1 MGNCLKHFRR
11 RIKNKNEKGKNA
23 FNQTSSCESHPK
35 DRYNGEIHC
44 EMADYRMC
52 GNDGIDF
59 CSEVSYDGSDRIEI
73 DTPDSVKVESRKNV
87 FEDITVTL
95 SLYCIVYTPTVSDP
109 KSLLLQII

>member
-1 MGNCLKHFRR
+1 MHSYLQ
-11 RIKNKNEKGKNA
+11 I
-23 FNQTSSCESHPK
+23 PI

-73 DTPDSVKVESRKNV
+73 DTPDSVKVELKITIYNV
-87 FEDITVTL
+87 IWTYNMT
-95 SLYCIVYTPTVSDP
+95 I
-109 KSLLLQII
+109 

>member
-11 RIKNKNEKGKNA
+11 RIKNKNEKGKSKYPE
-23 FNQTSSCESHPK
+23 FTTSHIFI

-73 DTPDSVKVESRKNV
+73 DTPDSVKLKHKNNV
-87 FEDITVTL
+87 LTTL
-95 SLYCIVYTPTVSDP
+95 RLHFLG
-109 KSLLLQII
+109 KNRL

>member
-11 RIKNKNEKGKNA
+11 RRKNKNEKGKIYKIILS
-23 FNQTSSCESHPK
+23 FNLEALL

-73 DTPDSVKVESRKNV
+73 DTPDSVKV
-87 FEDITVTL
+87 DP
-95 SLYCIVYTPTVSDP
+95 LYGIANT
-109 KSLLLQII
+109 

>member
-1 MGNCLKHFRR
+1 MGNCIKHFRR
-11 RIKNKNEKGKNA
+11 RIKNKHEKGKIHWIKLRSNLEA
-23 FNQTSSCESHPK
+23 NI

-73 DTPDSVKVESRKNV
+73 DTPDSVKVEQ
-87 FEDITVTL
+87 T
-95 SLYCIVYTPTVSDP
+95 
-109 KSLLLQII
+109 QIEYVIQYGP

>member
-11 RIKNKNEKGKNA
+11 RIKNKNEKGNWISLRSYK
-23 FNQTSSCESHPK
+23 TPL

-73 DTPDSVKVESRKNV
+73 DTPDSVKVEHK
-87 FEDITVTL
+87 IP
-95 SLYCIVYTPTVSDP
+95 I
-109 KSLLLQII
+109 

>member
-1 MGNCLKHFRR
+1 MNSYF
-11 RIKNKNEKGKNA
+11 
-23 FNQTSSCESHPK
+23 QTSI

-73 DTPDSVKVESRKNV
+73 DTPDSVKVELKITIYNV
-87 FEDITVTL
+87 IWTYNMT
-95 SLYCIVYTPTVSDP
+95 I
-109 KSLLLQII
+109 

>member
-11 RIKNKNEKGKNA
+11 RIKNKNEKGNWILLSYYVKA
-23 FNQTSSCESHPK
+23 LV

-73 DTPDSVKVESRKNV
+73 DTPDSVKVEHK
-87 FEDITVTL
+87 IP
-95 SLYCIVYTPTVSDP
+95 I
-109 KSLLLQII
+109 